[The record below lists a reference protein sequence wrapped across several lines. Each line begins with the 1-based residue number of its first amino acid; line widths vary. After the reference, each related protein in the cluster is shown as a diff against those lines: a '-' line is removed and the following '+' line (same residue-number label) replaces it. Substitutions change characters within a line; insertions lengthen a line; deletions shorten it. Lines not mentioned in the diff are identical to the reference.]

1 MHADDPDPDTG
12 PDSGGTPYW
21 RLIAVLV
28 STLPL
33 TPPLAMRLYR
43 AALDLHRDQEEVQVI
58 VGDLGQGE
66 VRRLGR
72 ELVSGAIAGPGFE
85 AELETA
91 SGSGRV
97 RFIVTSEGIESGEE
111 REQARD
117 AARRRLMN

>member
-1 MHADDPDPDTG
+1 MKTDDPDTDAP
-12 PDSGGTPYW
+12 PPYW
-21 RLIAVLV
+21 RLIAVLA

-43 AALDLHRDQEEVQVI
+43 AAFELHRDEQEVHLI

-72 ELVSGAIAGPGFE
+72 ELVIGAITGPGFE
-85 AELETA
+85 AEVETD

-97 RFIVTSEGIESGEE
+97 RFIVTREGLETGEE
-111 REQARD
+111 RDE
-117 AARRRLMN
+117 ARRRMMN